1 MLRGKVIF
9 DLQAGLGL
17 RATKAVQA
25 GAEVVYAKNSLAGA
39 ERIWNSEG
47 VAASIRLE
55 SPSDDF
61 DIVLSDWPVHARPVL
76 QDRSL
81 ALTSLHAQIY
91 LLAGDSALDQ
101 LIELFNGLAP
111 TKAKQV
117 AIVPDSCS
125 MWIAF
130 GTGPVEW
137 KGLKKTMD
145 TLPVSL
151 KDDVQLRQQLALLT
165 AAIRMAM
172 WTLDLA
178 SGGKVISVSIVSSVY
193 RPGS

>member
-1 MLRGKVIF
+1 
-9 DLQAGLGL
+9 
-17 RATKAVQA
+17 
-25 GAEVVYAKNSLAGA
+25 
-39 ERIWNSEG
+39 
-47 VAASIRLE
+47 
-55 SPSDDF
+55 
-61 DIVLSDWPVHARPVL
+61 
-76 QDRSL
+76 
-81 ALTSLHAQIY
+81 
-91 LLAGDSALDQ
+91 
-101 LIELFNGLAP
+101 
-111 TKAKQV
+111 
-117 AIVPDSCS
+117 

-178 SGGKVISVSIVSSVY
+178 SGGKVISDVSFEDISRGGPGARRSSGPFTLEAESDRTVHAFVLFLRAGAHLGHDGEQTSVEMVKTSVTASSEADWLPTLWLAIPFEVKAGDTIV
-193 RPGS
+193 GSYTLTAPSKESRATIAVDYILPANEERTDNERMRQVWLV